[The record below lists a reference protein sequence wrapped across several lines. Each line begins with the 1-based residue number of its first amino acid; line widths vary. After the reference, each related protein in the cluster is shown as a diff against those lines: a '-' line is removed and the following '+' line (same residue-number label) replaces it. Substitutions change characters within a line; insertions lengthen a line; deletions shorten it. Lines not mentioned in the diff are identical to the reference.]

1 LLQVYNNNVHICE
14 GRPIV
19 CFFYFLKLKLHLLP
33 VAVLLLTIQIKT
45 IAMTS
50 TAIPRKQLFTAS
62 CLALLVTS
70 LSFGIRA
77 GILNDLGARFQLNA
91 SELGTIAATAF
102 WGFPLA
108 IVIGGFIVDI
118 IGMKKLLEMAF
129 IFHLAGIILTIASTG
144 YWTLFLSTLLIGIAN
159 GTVEAACNPLVA
171 SLFTDKKTTKLNHF
185 HLWFPGGIVIG
196 TLIVFGLN
204 KLGVGWQFEVAT
216 MLIPTL
222 IYGYLFFK
230 LKFPVTER
238 VAAGVSTKEMYKSIL
253 SGLFLFMILCMFGTA
268 ITELFTNQWIE
279 LLLKNVTDN
288 ALLILT
294 ITTGVMV
301 LGRAFA
307 APVVKQFSP
316 QGVLLMSAI
325 LASLG
330 LYLLGHTTGGMIFV
344 GALIFGIGVC
354 YFWPTMIG
362 FVAENL
368 PKTGA
373 IGLNL
378 MGGAGMFAVSV
389 YMIFMG
395 KHYDALVAGKL
406 PAGADL
412 QLYTQAPAGS
422 DLANTLYEAK
432 KAAGP
437 AIINFTLIIP
447 ILLIFAFGGLN
458 LYMRGRKKP
467 EILVHASAGH

>member
-1 LLQVYNNNVHICE
+1 
-14 GRPIV
+14 
-19 CFFYFLKLKLHLLP
+19 
-33 VAVLLLTIQIKT
+33 
-45 IAMTS
+45 MSS
-50 TAIPRKQLFTAS
+50 TAISRKQLFTAS

-77 GILNDLGARFQLNA
+77 GILGKLGTEFNLSA

-108 IVIGGFIVDI
+108 VVIGGFIVDI
-118 IGMKKLLEMAF
+118 IGMKRLLELAF
-129 IFHLAGIILTIASTG
+129 IFHLAGIVLTIFATG

-171 SLFTDKKTTKLNHF
+171 SLFADNKTTKLNHF

-196 TLIVFGLN
+196 TLIVFILD
-204 KLGVGWQFEVAT
+204 KFGVPWQIEVAT

-238 VAAGVSTKEMYKSIL
+238 VAAGVSSATMYKSIFT
-253 SGLFLFMILCMFGTA
+253 GLFLFMILCMFGTA
-268 ITELFTNQWIE
+268 ITELFTGQWIDV
-279 LLLKNVTDN
+279 LLKNVTDN

-294 ITTGVMV
+294 LETGVMV
-301 LGRAFA
+301 VGRAFA
-307 APVVKQFSP
+307 GPVVKQFSP

-330 LYLLGHTTGGMIFV
+330 LYLLGHSTGNMIFI
-344 GALIFGIGVC
+344 GALVFGMGVC
-354 YFWPTMIG
+354 YFWPTMLG
-362 FVAENL
+362 FVSENL

-373 IGLNL
+373 VGMNL
-378 MGGAGMFAVSV
+378 MGGAGMFAVSI
-389 YMIFMG
+389 YMILMG
-395 KHYDALVAGKL
+395 KHYDALVAAKL
-406 PAGADL
+406 PAGADIL
-412 QLYTQAPAGS
+412 LYKQAPPGS
-422 DLANTLYEAK
+422 EMASALYEAN

-437 AIINFTLIIP
+437 AIINFTLMIP
-447 ILLIFAFGGLN
+447 LALIVAFGGLN

-467 EILVHASAGH
+467 EILASASAGH

>member
-1 LLQVYNNNVHICE
+1 MSAN
-14 GRPIV
+14 
-19 CFFYFLKLKLHLLP
+19 
-33 VAVLLLTIQIKT
+33 
-45 IAMTS
+45 
-50 TAIPRKQLFTAS
+50 AIPRKQLFTAS

-77 GILNDLGARFQLNA
+77 GILNDLGVRFQLNA

-118 IGMKKLLEMAF
+118 IGMKRLLEMAF
-129 IFHLAGIILTIASTG
+129 VFHLSGIILTIFSTG

-171 SLFTDKKTTKLNHF
+171 SLYTDNKTTKLNHF

-204 KLGVGWQFEVAT
+204 RLGVGWQIEVAT

-238 VAAGVSTKEMYKSIL
+238 VAAGVSTKEMYRSVL

-268 ITELFTNQWIE
+268 ITELFTGQWIDV
-279 LLLKNVTDN
+279 LLKNVTNN

-294 ITTGVMV
+294 LETGVMV
-301 LGRAFA
+301 VGRAFA

-330 LYLLGHTTGGMIFV
+330 LYLLGHSTGNMIFI
-344 GALIFGIGVC
+344 GALVFGMGVC
-354 YFWPTMIG
+354 YFWPTMLG
-362 FVAENL
+362 FVATNL

-373 IGLNL
+373 VGLNL
-378 MGGAGMFAVSV
+378 MGGAGMFAVSI

-395 KHYDALVAGKL
+395 KHYDALVASKL

-412 QLYTQAPAGS
+412 QSYTQAPAGT
-422 DLANTLYEAK
+422 DLANALYEAK

-437 AIINFTLIIP
+437 AIINFTLMIP
-447 ILLIFAFGGLN
+447 LILIVAFGGLN

-467 EILVHASAGH
+467 EILVAASAGH